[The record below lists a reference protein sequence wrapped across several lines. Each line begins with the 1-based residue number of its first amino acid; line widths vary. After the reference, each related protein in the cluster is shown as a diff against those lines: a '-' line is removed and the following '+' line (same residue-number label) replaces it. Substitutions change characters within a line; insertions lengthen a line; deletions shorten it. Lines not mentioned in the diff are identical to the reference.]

1 MKNILLTLS
10 IVLGITP
17 IIKAQTTCL
26 PCDQLG
32 MSVNV
37 GSDTN
42 RIKLYHSG
50 QYLTHPQSYNVFT
63 WEITTMQGNII
74 SQDTIVN
81 SSNYYIDHN
90 TPISDTMNVV
100 VYLKNDSAILPDG
113 NIVNCFFED
122 QIYWYEGVYPSGTI
136 YGRWE
141 FVHGNVGSN
150 VTDVNENQ
158 IDETRFNVFPSPASN
173 DLYIDGPKEEY
184 SLQTFNIYG
193 QLFQNINNING
204 KQKIDVSSLPIGLY
218 ILKVNYNKSFKTMRF
233 VKQ

>member
-10 IVLGITP
+10 IAFGITP

-26 PCDQLG
+26 PCNQLG
-32 MSVNV
+32 MSINV

-63 WEITTMQGNII
+63 WEITNMQGNII

-90 TPISDTMNVV
+90 TPVSDTMNVV

-122 QIYWYEGVYPSGTI
+122 QIYWFEGIYPSGTI

-150 VTDVNENQ
+150 VTDMNENQ
-158 IDETRFNVFPSPASN
+158 IDETHFIVFPSPASN

-184 SLQTFNIYG
+184 SLQIFNIQG
-193 QLFQNINNING
+193 QSFHKMNNIIGN
-204 KQKIDVSSLPIGLY
+204 QKIDVSNLPSGLY
-218 ILKVNYNKSFKTMRF
+218 ILKSNYNKSFKTIRF